1 MLPIVIDRRDAF
13 RKPARH
19 TLLDLAQ
26 CEQEKQS
33 ILADRSRQPGDARS
47 ENAELHR
54 RRYPSASAIPTAAM
68 LAIAA
73 LLTSLPQEA
82 LLADHKF
89 KIGQTVDY
97 SPGRLGMP
105 AMSRLYKVVKL
116 LPTED
121 GQLLYRIK
129 GSSEPFERIAREKDL
144 SRP

>member
-1 MLPIVIDRRDAF
+1 M
-13 RKPARH
+13 
-19 TLLDLAQ
+19 
-26 CEQEKQS
+26 
-33 ILADRSRQPGDARS
+33 
-47 ENAELHR
+47 
-54 RRYPSASAIPTAAM
+54 
-68 LAIAA
+68 
-73 LLTSLPQEA
+73 
-82 LLADHKF
+82 ADHKF

-105 AMSRLYKVVKL
+105 AMSRLYKIVKL